1 MSPCSLIGLE
11 NFCHPHQMRR
21 TYSLDLIIHI
31 NFEGF
36 RQLLSTQFEFSL
48 ALYVIFFAL
57 IAYHNQA
64 FIYKLALREK
74 VDKRENLQGTDQL
87 PLNLFYIKLKLCSIC
102 QKKSEKT
109 DNYAQSCNCRNILF
123 NYKVCQYRSN
133 NVFCVSPP
141 FLNQIGLENKMLL
154 LHSLFWPV

>member
-11 NFCHPHQMRR
+11 KFCHPHQMRC

-36 RQLLSTQFEFSL
+36 RQLLSTWFEFSL

-74 VDKRENLQGTDQL
+74 VDNR
-87 PLNLFYIKLKLCSIC
+87 
-102 QKKSEKT
+102 
-109 DNYAQSCNCRNILF
+109 
-123 NYKVCQYRSN
+123 
-133 NVFCVSPP
+133 
-141 FLNQIGLENKMLL
+141 
-154 LHSLFWPV
+154 

>member
-11 NFCHPHQMRR
+11 NVCHPHQMRC
-21 TYSLDLIIHI
+21 TYSLDLVIHI

-36 RQLLSTQFEFSL
+36 KQLLSTWFEFSL

-74 VDKRENLQGTDQL
+74 VDNR
-87 PLNLFYIKLKLCSIC
+87 
-102 QKKSEKT
+102 
-109 DNYAQSCNCRNILF
+109 
-123 NYKVCQYRSN
+123 
-133 NVFCVSPP
+133 
-141 FLNQIGLENKMLL
+141 
-154 LHSLFWPV
+154 